1 MDYKKFIKEKCKLV
15 VDEQKEEAAKRL
27 DNMTGYLCPWTKSQ
41 SEIKTSQLDLF
52 SCPSP
57 K

>member
-1 MDYKKFIKEKCKLV
+1 MDYIKFIKEKCKLV